1 MKLSEHFHLDE
12 FTFSQTA
19 IRKAIPN
26 IPSPHII
33 GNLKEVADGM
43 EKVRELLGNKPI
55 SITSGYRSKK
65 LNEAVGGAKTSAH
78 MLGYACDFICP
89 SYGKPVDLVR
99 KIAASNL
106 EFDQCICEGTWVHIS
121 FAPEM
126 RKKVMTA
133 LFDGN
138 GGVRYSEGV

>member
-26 IPSPHII
+26 IPSPEII
-33 GNLKEVADGM
+33 GNLKEVADSM
-43 EKVRELLGNKPI
+43 EKVRELLGNKTI

-89 SYGKPVDLVR
+89 SYGKPIDIVR
-99 KIAASNL
+99 KIAASKL
-106 EFDQCICEGTWVHIS
+106 EFDQCIQEGTWVHIS

-138 GGVRYSEGV
+138 GGVRYTEGV

>member
-1 MKLSEHFHLDE
+1 MKLSEHFHLVE

-26 IPSPHII
+26 IPSPEII
-33 GNLKEVADGM
+33 GNLKDVADGM
-43 EKVRELLGNKPI
+43 EKVRTLLGNKPI
-55 SITSGYRSKK
+55 SITSGYRSAK
-65 LNEAVGGAKTSAH
+65 LNQAVGGSKTSAH

-89 SYGKPVDLVR
+89 SYGKPIAIVK
-99 KIAASNL
+99 KIKDSDID
-106 EFDQCICEGTWVHIS
+106 FDQCIQEGTWVHIS
-121 FAPEM
+121 FDPKN
-126 RKKVMTA
+126 RKQVLTA